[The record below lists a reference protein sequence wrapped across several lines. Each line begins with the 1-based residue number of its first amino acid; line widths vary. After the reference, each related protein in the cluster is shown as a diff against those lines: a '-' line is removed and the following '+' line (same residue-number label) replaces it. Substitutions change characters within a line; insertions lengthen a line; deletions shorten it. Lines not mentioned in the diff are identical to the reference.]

1 MNFDCVVCYEQYNDS
16 NRKPQ
21 VLFPCGHTICK
32 ECLGSIT
39 NCPKCRKN
47 IERTVVN
54 WDLIPSNDTRPSAP
68 HQMSSINDQT
78 NDPFWVSFRKYLV
91 IDVDDKQK
99 ELSKALEEKQN
110 EKKNKANV
118 IKSKIQD
125 EANHKIES
133 IIKKTEELVHAV
145 NMQDSKISSDLEKIF
160 QKNQN
165 DIEQESK
172 FIRAKVDSHQLNNL
186 NEVESLKKKSDNLK
200 NKIATKTNEIINMKI
215 NFKIETEKFF
225 SEDDGLETLQE
236 KNLSSLKAINLE
248 NSRVNLIQECER

>member
-21 VLFPCGHTICK
+21 VLIPCGHTICG

-47 IERTVVN
+47 IERTVEN
-54 WDLIPSNDTRPSAP
+54 WDLIPSNDTKPSAP

-99 ELSKALEEKQN
+99 ELSK
-110 EKKNKANV
+110 
-118 IKSKIQD
+118 IQD

-133 IIKKTEELVHAV
+133 IIKKTEKLVHAV
-145 NMQDSKISSDLEKIF
+145 NMQDGKISSDLEKIF

-200 NKIATKTNEIINMKI
+200 NKIATKTNEILNMKI
-215 NFKIETEKFF
+215 NFKIEAENFF

-236 KNLSSLKAINLE
+236 KNLSSLTAINLE
-248 NSRVNLIQECER
+248 NSKKKLIQECER